1 MVSQL
6 EGKVALV
13 TGGSSGIGR
22 AAALKFAAEGAKVVI
37 ADVNSEGGEGTARL
51 IKDGGGE
58 AIFMSTDVARATEVE
73 ALVTRAVQVYGR
85 LDAALNNAG
94 ISIEGR
100 VHEISEEEW
109 DRLLGINLKG
119 VWLCMKYELIQ
130 MLKQGSGAI
139 VNISSVWGVVGMT
152 GEAPYV
158 ASKHGVGGLTKAGA
172 LDYARQGIRVNEV
185 CPGLI
190 HTPMTAATL
199 SDPVRRDRVV
209 SREPIGRAG
218 TAEEVAEAVVWLCTD
233 AASYVTGHAL
243 VVDGGYVAQ

>member
-1 MVSQL
+1 MTGQL
-6 EGKVALV
+6 QDKVALV

-22 AAALKFAAEGAKVVI
+22 ATALKFAARSAKVVI
-37 ADVNSEGGEGTARL
+37 ADLNFEGGEGTVRS
-51 IKDGGGE
+51 IKNAGGE
-58 AIFMSTDVARATEVE
+58 AIFVRADVALATEVE
-73 ALVTRAVQVYGR
+73 ALVSQAVQVYGR
-85 LDAALNNAG
+85 LDAAFNNAG

-100 VHEISEEEW
+100 VHEVSEEEW

-139 VNISSVWGVVGMT
+139 VNMSSIWGLVGMT

-158 ASKHGVGGLTKAGA
+158 ASKHGVSGLTKAGA
-172 LDYARQGIRVNEV
+172 LDYAGEGIRVNEV

-190 HTPMTAATL
+190 HTPMTANTL
-199 SDPVRRDRVV
+199 GDPVRRERVV
-209 SREPIGRAG
+209 SKEPIGRPG
-218 TAEEVAEAVVWLCTD
+218 TPEEVAEAVVWLCSD
-233 AASYVTGHAL
+233 AASFVTGHSL